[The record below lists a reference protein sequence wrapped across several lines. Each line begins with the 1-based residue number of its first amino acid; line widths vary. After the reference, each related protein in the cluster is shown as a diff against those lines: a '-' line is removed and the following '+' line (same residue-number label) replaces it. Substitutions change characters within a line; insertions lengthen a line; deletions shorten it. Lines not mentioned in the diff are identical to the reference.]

1 MIISGISDF
10 KDGKL
15 LGVQKLENATG
26 KAQAQASYELLEVW
40 NLKENVKALVFDT
53 TASNTGWNQ
62 GAAKTLEKLLDH
74 KLFYN
79 ACRHHVYE
87 LVIEAAYNCL
97 FGDSSGPEDA
107 NFISFKSCWPKID
120 KSRNYRLLDVSSKF
134 LQNRK
139 KKIIYELQEIFKKE
153 QKNHL

>member
-1 MIISGISDF
+1 MIILGISDF

-15 LGVQKLENATG
+15 LGVQKLEKATG

-40 NLKENVKALVFDT
+40 NLKENVKASVFDT

-107 NFISFKSCWPKID
+107 NFISFKSGWPKID

-139 KKIIYELQEIFKKE
+139 KIIYELQEIIKKE